1 MEAVILAGGYGTR
14 LRPLTYKIPKP
25 LIPIANKPMVIHII
39 DSLPRRVEKVI
50 LAVSYKRD
58 MLQGYFEE
66 NPPEGRELVL
76 VEEKEPLGTGG
87 AIKNVEREIS
97 GDFLAF
103 NGDVISSLDPSV
115 LINTLI
121 EKKAG
126 AVISL
131 WRVKDPS
138 HYGVVEIRDGWI
150 RRFVEKPKSEEAPS
164 NLISAGAYAISYD
177 VLDLI
182 PPGRVVSLEREIWP
196 IVVEKG
202 MCGVEFEGYWTDA
215 GTRERVLEANA
226 LMLRKIGK
234 KSVVGGGSEIL
245 GKVMDGTSVGRQVI
259 VEEGAEVRNSI
270 IMDGCILKKGS
281 KVDNS
286 IIGPEERVAGH
297 VYGEIMCSLG
307 PDAPKD

>member
-25 LIPIANKPMVIHII
+25 LIPIANKPMVMHII
-39 DSLPRRVEKVI
+39 DSLPQKVEKVI

-58 MLQGYFEE
+58 VLQKYLEE

-115 LINTLI
+115 LTNTLI

-131 WRVKDPS
+131 WRVNDPS
-138 HYGVVEIRDGWI
+138 HYGVVEMRDGWI
-150 RRFVEKPKSEEAPS
+150 RRFVEKPRLNEAPS
-164 NLISAGAYAISYD
+164 NLISAGAYALSYD

-196 IVVEKG
+196 ILVEKG
-202 MCGVEFEGYWTDA
+202 MYGMEFRGYWTDA
-215 GTRERVLEANA
+215 GTRERVLEANS
-226 LMLRKIGK
+226 LILQGMGK
-234 KSVVGGGSEIL
+234 KLIAGNGSEIL
-245 GKVMDGTSVGRQVI
+245 GNVTEHTSIGKNVIIDGS
-259 VEEGAEVRNSI
+259 AEVSNSI
-270 IMDGCILKKGS
+270 IMDGCILENGS
-281 KVDNS
+281 KVVDS
-286 IIGPEERVAGH
+286 IIGPEERIAGR
-297 VYGEIMCSLG
+297 VIGEIFCTGYSNV
-307 PDAPKD
+307 PKN